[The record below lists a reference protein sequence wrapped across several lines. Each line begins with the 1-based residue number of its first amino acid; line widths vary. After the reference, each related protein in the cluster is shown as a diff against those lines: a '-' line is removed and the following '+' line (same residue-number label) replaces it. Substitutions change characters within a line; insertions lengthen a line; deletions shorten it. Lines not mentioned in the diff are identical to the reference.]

1 MKLRELLSI
10 GDLKKGKILTK
21 EIGLDNEVDS
31 AMVLEAIDIEN
42 WSRKNQLILTSFYA
56 LHDLPEKELEN
67 FFVKMRRIGISGL
80 ILKTD
85 RFIKMIPEWFIELC
99 FNYEIPLIKITQ
111 DISYEKILF
120 TIYEPL
126 LNYQSHVLRTYYDV
140 RQRFTK
146 LERHYPTVETI
157 MQEFYDIIKL
167 PFALKMLDK
176 HLEISDGDLPH
187 DAIVL
192 SREKLKNSEFTKNDY
207 SLLTLY
213 SHANPK
219 KQLALEVSIFNSYST
234 NCLLLVYLQ
243 DEKVKETDLVIIEN
257 AIDVLQ
263 EKFNTENLL
272 KKERYTRLNNLA
284 DAILQN
290 TPQNPDELNSLLRE
304 VQMQELDS
312 YQAIAFSTKDTN
324 TQLMKERII
333 ALLRTLRVKSIFFD
347 QLNYSAV
354 LFNFN
359 ESDGK
364 ITKLQLSRLL
374 AELLEEN
381 DTLTV
386 AVSSLKSREGIKELL
401 IECLDIL
408 RFNETFYNG
417 PIVTL
422 ADIGVFKNFIRED
435 QLENLDELIP
445 RALYQLAEN
454 NYDLFETLYSFFQNN
469 RNYKQTS
476 EAMFLHSKTIHYRLN
491 KVEQL
496 LDIDLANPLQLL
508 NYEIATYIIKM
519 RRRALEKQS
528 NTR

>member
-1 MKLRELLSI
+1 M
-10 GDLKKGKILTK
+10 D
-21 EIGLDNEVDS
+21 
-31 AMVLEAIDIEN
+31 
-42 WSRKNQLILTSFYA
+42 
-56 LHDLPEKELEN
+56 
-67 FFVKMRRIGISGL
+67 
-80 ILKTD
+80 
-85 RFIKMIPEWFIELC
+85 
-99 FNYEIPLIKITQ
+99 
-111 DISYEKILF
+111 
-120 TIYEPL
+120 
-126 LNYQSHVLRTYYDV
+126 
-140 RQRFTK
+140 
-146 LERHYPTVETI
+146 
-157 MQEFYDIIKL
+157 
-167 PFALKMLDK
+167 
-176 HLEISDGDLPH
+176 
-187 DAIVL
+187 
-192 SREKLKNSEFTKNDY
+192 
-207 SLLTLY
+207 
-213 SHANPK
+213 
-219 KQLALEVSIFNSYST
+219 
-234 NCLLLVYLQ
+234 
-243 DEKVKETDLVIIEN
+243 
-257 AIDVLQ
+257 
-263 EKFNTENLL
+263 
-272 KKERYTRLNNLA
+272 
-284 DAILQN
+284 
-290 TPQNPDELNSLLRE
+290 
-304 VQMQELDS
+304 
-312 YQAIAFSTKDTN
+312 
-324 TQLMKERII
+324 
-333 ALLRTLRVKSIFFD
+333 
-347 QLNYSAV
+347 YSAV

-454 NYDLFETLYSFFQNN
+454 NYDLFETLYSFFKNN

-476 EAMFLHSKTIHYRLN
+476 EAMFLHSKTIRYRLN

>member
-1 MKLRELLSI
+1 
-10 GDLKKGKILTK
+10 
-21 EIGLDNEVDS
+21 
-31 AMVLEAIDIEN
+31 
-42 WSRKNQLILTSFYA
+42 
-56 LHDLPEKELEN
+56 
-67 FFVKMRRIGISGL
+67 
-80 ILKTD
+80 
-85 RFIKMIPEWFIELC
+85 
-99 FNYEIPLIKITQ
+99 
-111 DISYEKILF
+111 
-120 TIYEPL
+120 
-126 LNYQSHVLRTYYDV
+126 
-140 RQRFTK
+140 
-146 LERHYPTVETI
+146 

-476 EAMFLHSKTIHYRLN
+476 EAMFLHSKTIRYRLN

-519 RRRALEKQS
+519 RRRPLEKQS